1 MHHPRYDEGPRFNS
15 WPVQIFYTVDILVAP
30 QEHPYDNDILFDV
43 GTAQLAGCA
52 ITVEQ
57 LDDLHTGVVTCHGCS
72 YHQGLHANHSQSRC

>member
-1 MHHPRYDEGPRFNS
+1 MKSGTYQNDISYVLS
-15 WPVQIFYTVDILVAP
+15 WDRDTVDILVAP

-52 ITVEQ
+52 TTVEQ